1 MAIDDIHSWKNTV
14 SNLNKLQHA
23 IAVPPMKD
31 PSTHRYEKMIVKA
44 VQRAIQ
50 VTILPVLRQR
60 MPLGWL

>member
-1 MAIDDIHSWKNTV
+1 MAIDDIHSGNIYL
-14 SNLNKLQHA
+14 SGLNKLQQTLV
-23 IAVPPMKD
+23 VPPMKD